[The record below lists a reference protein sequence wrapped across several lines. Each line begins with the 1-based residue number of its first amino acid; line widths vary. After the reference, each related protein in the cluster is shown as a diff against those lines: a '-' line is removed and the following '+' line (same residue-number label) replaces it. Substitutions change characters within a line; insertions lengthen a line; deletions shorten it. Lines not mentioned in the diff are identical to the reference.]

1 MSSVDPSAQA
11 EPPNGQTVRVTVE
24 KNGQAVVLAVTGD
37 IDMVT
42 APEFEKALLA
52 ALRERP
58 AVLVVDLGGV
68 EFLGSAGLTALV
80 AAHQE
85 AGQRTRLRVVAA
97 SSATARPL
105 QLTGLDQ
112 EIPVFPNRAE
122 ALAAD

>member
-1 MSSVDPSAQA
+1 MSAADPSSSAG
-11 EPPNGQTVRVTVE
+11 PPSGQTVRVTME
-24 KNGQAVVLAVTGD
+24 KHGQGAVLAVSGD

-42 APEFEKALLA
+42 APEFEKQLLA
-52 ALRERP
+52 AVRERP
-58 AVLVVDLGGV
+58 GTLVVDLGGV

-85 AGQRTRLRVVAA
+85 AADHTKLRVVAT

-112 EIPVFPNRAE
+112 EIPVFATRDE
-122 ALAAD
+122 ALAAG

>member
-1 MSSVDPSAQA
+1 M
-11 EPPNGQTVRVTVE
+11 EKHGQ
-24 KNGQAVVLAVTGD
+24 GAVLAVSGD

-42 APEFEKALLA
+42 APEFEKQLLA
-52 ALRERP
+52 AVRERP
-58 AVLVVDLGGV
+58 GTLVVDLGGV

-85 AGQRTRLRVVAA
+85 AADHTKLRVVAT

-112 EIPVFPNRAE
+112 EIPVFATRDE
-122 ALAAD
+122 ALAAG

>member
-1 MSSVDPSAQA
+1 M
-11 EPPNGQTVRVTVE
+11 RVTVE
-24 KNGQAVVLAVTGD
+24 KHGTTAVLAVAGD

-42 APEFEKALLA
+42 APEFEKHLLT

-58 AVLVVDLGGV
+58 AALVVDLAGV
-68 EFLGSAGLTALV
+68 DFLGSAGLTALV

-85 AGQRTRLRVVAA
+85 AGVQTRLRVVAE

-112 EIPVFPNRAE
+112 EIPVFASRQE
-122 ALAAD
+122 ALAAG

>member
-1 MSSVDPSAQA
+1 VSSVDPSPRG
-11 EPPNGQTVRVTVE
+11 EPPNGQTVHVSVE
-24 KNGQAVVLAVTGD
+24 KHGQAVVLAVSGD

-42 APEFEKALLA
+42 APEFEKHLLS

-58 AVLVVDLGGV
+58 GTLVVDLGGV
-68 EFLGSAGLTALV
+68 DFLGSAGLTALV

-85 AGQRTRLRVVAA
+85 AGEWTRLRVVAE

-112 EIPVFPNRAE
+112 EIPVFATRDE
-122 ALAAD
+122 ALSAE

>member
-1 MSSVDPSAQA
+1 MSSVDPSPRG
-11 EPPNGQTVRVTVE
+11 ESPNGQTVRVSVE
-24 KNGQAVVLAVTGD
+24 KHGQAVVLAVSGD

-42 APEFEKALLA
+42 APEFEKHLLS

-58 AVLVVDLGGV
+58 GTLVVDLGGV
-68 EFLGSAGLTALV
+68 DFLGSAGLTALV

-85 AGQRTRLRVVAA
+85 AGERTRLRVVAE

-112 EIPVFPNRAE
+112 EIPVFATRDE
-122 ALAAD
+122 ALSAE